1 VTVAEHPDQDAERT
15 PSPRAPRTN
24 LLLAATIEGAFGT
37 AAVRIRNLSEGG
49 AMIEGTALPD
59 IGEEVTLRRNALAVT
74 ASAAWRDGRRCGLRF
89 DRRISVAQWAG
100 GVATAAA
107 PAPAPSA
114 PLRRDPADAPVAGAS
129 PLDRRLAE
137 EIGYVVRLLAAVED
151 ELADEPL
158 LVQRHVGVLQNFDL
172 AAQILGHLASVLNA
186 DNRETA
192 IDAIGMTELRARL
205 LRKPNF

>member
-1 VTVAEHPDQDAERT
+1 
-15 PSPRAPRTN
+15 
-24 LLLAATIEGAFGT
+24 
-37 AAVRIRNLSEGG
+37 
-49 AMIEGTALPD
+49 
-59 IGEEVTLRRNALAVT
+59 
-74 ASAAWRDGRRCGLRF
+74 
-89 DRRISVAQWAG
+89 VAQWAG

-114 PLRRDPADAPVAGAS
+114 PLRRDPADVPAAGAS

-186 DNRETA
+186 DNRESA